1 MLDYAGL
8 EALAAVLREGS
19 FDRAARKLHVTPSA
33 ISQRIKLLEERLGQ
47 VLVMR
52 GAPCTGTEAGR
63 RLCLHVEQV
72 ALLEN
77 ELRRNNPELVPEGQV
92 ARPTLKLAVNA
103 DSLNSWFV
111 DAMAAF
117 TQEGNELLDIS
128 IDDQDHT
135 AKRIKEGEVMAAVTA
150 SSSHITGCNIWP
162 LANMQ
167 YVAAA
172 SPAFIAR
179 YFGAQGINAQTLS
192 QAPVLTYDRK
202 DAMQDK
208 WLHQQGV
215 SARHAPPRHWVP
227 SAHAFVRACEAGV
240 AWGMHPTVLIREHLS
255 NGSLVELLPG
265 SGIPVPLYWAH
276 ARNAQT
282 GLERLTQCVINA
294 AQAWLE
300 PIDPKP

>member
-192 QAPVLTYDRK
+192 LAPVLTYDRK

-215 SARHAPPRHWVP
+215 SASHAPPRHWVP

-240 AWGMHPTVLIREHLS
+240 AWGMHPTVLIREHLA

>member
-1 MLDYAGL
+1 MA
-8 EALAAVLREGS
+8 EATWATCSVSPVLRPPGK
-19 FDRAARKLHVTPSA
+19 ATTAR
-33 ISQRIKLLEERLGQ
+33 
-47 VLVMR
+47 
-52 GAPCTGTEAGR
+52 
-63 RLCLHVEQV
+63 
-72 ALLEN
+72 
-77 ELRRNNPELVPEGQV
+77 LR
-92 ARPTLKLAVNA
+92 
-103 DSLNSWFV
+103 
-111 DAMAAF
+111 
-117 TQEGNELLDIS
+117 
-128 IDDQDHT
+128 
-135 AKRIKEGEVMAAVTA
+135 
-150 SSSHITGCNIWP
+150 
-162 LANMQ
+162 
-167 YVAAA
+167 
-172 SPAFIAR
+172 PAFIAR

-240 AWGMHPTVLIREHLS
+240 AWGMHPTVLIREHLA